1 MVVMFSQLCFCM
13 SDADGH
19 HWSDAFFGMAF
30 GLYSGVS
37 EFVFWFGDCINCNLD
52 LALFYTTEPIPGRPN
67 RVRYFLMS
75 L

>member
-1 MVVMFSQLCFCM
+1 M

-30 GLYSGVS
+30 GLHNGVF

-52 LALFYTTEPIPGRPN
+52 LA
-67 RVRYFLMS
+67 YFTRLS
-75 L
+75 RFLEGQTG